1 MALARSERCQAEYCR
16 YCVVAGAISSLHGN
30 SDLRLPFAA
39 LPYGTCA
46 VNIIGCLAGLTD
58 FRQLL
63 GPSQRVFLMIGVLGG
78 FTTFST
84 FAYETFELA
93 QYRELAR
100 AFANVAAQV
109 VVGFGAAALGYVGA
123 IRVRTA
129 QPRPCGDIRSC
140 SGPSGT
146 MPVGLMSLWVA

>member
-1 MALARSERCQAEYCR
+1 MGPSA
-16 YCVVAGAISSLHGN
+16 V
-30 SDLRLPFAA
+30 PFAA

-46 VNIIGCLAGLTD
+46 VNIIGCLAIGCLAGLTD

-78 FTTFST
+78 FTTF
-84 FAYETFELA
+84 AYETFELA
-93 QYRELAR
+93 QDRELAR

-123 IRVRTA
+123 RYV
-129 QPRPCGDIRSC
+129 
-140 SGPSGT
+140 
-146 MPVGLMSLWVA
+146 